1 MTKQDHIAGR
11 RTLAAA
17 VDELTDQLNLINEH
31 TTSQDFPSGAAPAK
45 AFKGLVRGIENSLHH
60 AVLALV
66 NYDEVAE
73 AAAQDGADRYEG
85 YVLNG

>member
-1 MTKQDHIAGR
+1 MTKQDHIAAR

-17 VDELTDQLNLINEH
+17 VDELTDQLKFFREYSA
-31 TTSQDFPSGAAPAK
+31 SQDFPSGDAPAK